1 MGQAKHV
8 QTHFKARRTKAA
20 LVRMLGLLMPWVA
33 TIEFPIPYRGPKG
46 AIRGISLMKYQ
57 V

>member
-1 MGQAKHV
+1 MGQTKHV

-20 LVRMLGLLMPWVA
+20 LVRMLGLFMPWVA
-33 TIEFPIPYRGPKG
+33 TIEFPIPYRGPKC
-46 AIRGISLMKYQ
+46 AIKGISLMKYQ